1 TNDLCFFF
9 FGLKDQFSSWIA
21 LTFFM
26 FVHQLPLSPHT
37 SRSQYLVEQSCF
49 SLLGGNFLGN
59 TLVNTSLYLTNIP
72 PKWFRGGPFFLA
84 SHKFL
89 GVAPIEPRP
98 LYFPFFIWS
107 MKTKFNLGPRTIGV
121 LVNLNFNSL
130 SL

>member
-59 TLVNTSLYLTNIP
+59 TLVNTFLYLTNIP
-72 PKWFRGGPFFLA
+72 PNDLREAHLSWPP
-84 SHKFL
+84 HKFF
-89 GVAPIEPRP
+89 GVAPIEPQP
-98 LYFPFFIWS
+98 LC
-107 MKTKFNLGPRTIGV
+107 
-121 LVNLNFNSL
+121 
-130 SL
+130 